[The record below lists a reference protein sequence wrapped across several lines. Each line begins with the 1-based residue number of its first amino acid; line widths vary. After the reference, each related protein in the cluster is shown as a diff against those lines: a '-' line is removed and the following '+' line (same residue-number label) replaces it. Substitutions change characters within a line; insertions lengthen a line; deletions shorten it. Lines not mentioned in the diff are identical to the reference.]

1 MISAF
6 FCADESNRDGLL
18 VHSVLKALTRMEIK
32 VPFEVAAMPITS
44 ANRQQEWT
52 QFVATSPTDPK
63 LCVLDSF
70 TRADVISVS
79 SCKRTRSESAD
90 TSRVTISFKR
100 QSRLSGPPVMLWIGV
115 VTTLME
121 GHAERLKLAIN
132 TIAEE
137 IGKESS
143 WHSGYVE
150 EVARSE
156 TDSGF
161 VYRTDGCNAS
171 RWKQHEVELDGMMGA
186 RRAVMVRGVYYGN
199 YFGPQIVKR
208 LGLKQNAIS
217 KFESWRDNEGSRGQ
231 YVLQTEC
238 GGQYWSLG
246 TSPLGSEL
254 YGNGGYGD
262 SERLAKFLRN
272 RLRSRRLLM

>member
-1 MISAF
+1 M
-6 FCADESNRDGLL
+6 L
-18 VHSVLKALTRMEIK
+18 IK
-32 VPFEVAAMPITS
+32 
-44 ANRQQEWT
+44 
-52 QFVATSPTDPK
+52 SPEDPQ
-63 LCVLDSF
+63 LNQLEQIVN
-70 TRADVISVS
+70 ADVIGLS
-79 SCKRTRSESAD
+79 SCKRTRGEPINSCRISF
-90 TSRVTISFKR
+90 SFKR
-100 QSRLSGPPVMLWIGV
+100 QSRLSGPPVMLWIGI
-115 VTTLME
+115 VTSLLE
-121 GHAERLKLAIN
+121 GRAEQLRLAIN
-132 TIAEE
+132 TIVAE
-137 IGKESS
+137 IGKRES

-150 EVARSE
+150 EIYRSE

-171 RWKQHEVELDGMMGA
+171 RWKQHEVELDGIMGA
-186 RRAVMVRGVYYGN
+186 RRAALVRGVYYGN
-199 YFGPQIVKR
+199 YFGPETVKR
-208 LGLKQNAIS
+208 LGLKQNAIA
-217 KFESWRDNEGSRGQ
+217 KFESWRDDEGSRGQ